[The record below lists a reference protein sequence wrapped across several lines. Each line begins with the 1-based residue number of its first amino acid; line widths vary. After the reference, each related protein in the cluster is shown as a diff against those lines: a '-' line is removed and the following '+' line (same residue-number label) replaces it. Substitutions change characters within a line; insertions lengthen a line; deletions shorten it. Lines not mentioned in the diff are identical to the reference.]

1 MGREKRHYDRIL
13 KKITQQSWTIAAII
27 TTLCVIA
34 GCSKEENADRCRVS
48 VSIDTGT
55 YTCKSIDP
63 EESKVTDI
71 SIMVFDEYG
80 RAEATA
86 WITGNTSRP
95 YSMTLT
101 SGRKYRFV
109 ACVNF
114 GYRIN
119 LDHASALTGI
129 KYHMAYPDEYRNG
142 IPMYADTGYI
152 LVKDACMVHMK
163 LTRLMSKISIRIDRN
178 RLSEDVRMRVVGARV
193 GNCPKVTHVF
203 KSNSASSSDDCF
215 ASGFN
220 KSEDDCGALNRMESI
235 GISYPISLYML
246 ENMQGAFSDAPIS
259 KDSEKVF
266 ATYDPRRET
275 CSYIELDIDY
285 ISPTTVSSNGP
296 LQYRFY
302 LGENLN
308 DLNVERNCHYL
319 ITISPEDDGL
329 KEDSWRVDKS
339 GLTQTA
345 GQFFSYYPESYIRG
359 NIGDKIHI
367 GCIFT
372 PEDAPFDV
380 GMEYMENDK
389 KEGIYDYT
397 IDEDGHGAVLTLTGP
412 GSGLIYMSAGAPV
425 NESALWFIEVNLP
438 QDGF

>member
-13 KKITQQSWTIAAII
+13 KKITQRSWTIAAII

-86 WITGNTSRP
+86 WLTGNTSRP

-308 DLNVERNCHYL
+308 NLNVAGTCLRPSY
-319 ITISPEDDGL
+319 
-329 KEDSWRVDKS
+329 
-339 GLTQTA
+339 TA
-345 GQFFSYYPESYIRG
+345 I
-359 NIGDKIHI
+359 
-367 GCIFT
+367 
-372 PEDAPFDV
+372 V
-380 GMEYMENDK
+380 
-389 KEGIYDYT
+389 
-397 IDEDGHGAVLTLTGP
+397 
-412 GSGLIYMSAGAPV
+412 
-425 NESALWFIEVNLP
+425 
-438 QDGF
+438 

>member
-1 MGREKRHYDRIL
+1 MERERKLHCRLLNLVQI
-13 KKITQQSWTIAAII
+13 IAAII
-27 TTLCVIA
+27 YLP
-34 GCSKEENADRCRVS
+34 GCSEESPSQCP
-48 VSIDTGT
+48 VSIIMDSGT
-55 YTCKSIDP
+55 FTTKSTDP
-63 EESKVTDI
+63 DEVKVTDI
-71 SIMVFDEYG
+71 SLLVFDEYG
-80 RAEATA
+80 RAEATRWLNGSQIGA
-86 WITGNTSRP
+86 YRLH
-95 YSMTLT
+95 LT
-101 SGRKYRFV
+101 SGKKYRFV
-109 ACVNF
+109 AFVNF
-114 GYRIN
+114 GYRISVS
-119 LDHASALTGI
+119 HASGLQDVG
-129 KYHMAYPDEYRNG
+129 YHMTYPDEYRNG

-152 LVKDACMVHMK
+152 LVKDPCMVHMK
-163 LTRLMSKISIRIDRN
+163 LIRLMSKISIRIDRN

-220 KSEDDCGALNRMESI
+220 KNEDDCGALNRMESI

-339 GLTQTA
+339 GLTQMA